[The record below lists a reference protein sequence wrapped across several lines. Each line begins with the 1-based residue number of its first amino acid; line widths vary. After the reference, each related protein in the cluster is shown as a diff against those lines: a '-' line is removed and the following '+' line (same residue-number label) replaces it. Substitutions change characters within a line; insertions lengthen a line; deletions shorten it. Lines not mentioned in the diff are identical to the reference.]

1 MTYRPPVDPVPIAS
15 PLADEWLVGQGG
27 HSELVNYHYVTST
40 QRNALDILQ
49 ARNGLTH
56 RRGSTEL
63 TSYYIYGKLVL
74 APAAATVTYVLDGRP
89 DQAIG
94 SAERSVIMSS
104 SANKLPK
111 WETPETR
118 LSPTCTFRPRR

>member
-1 MTYRPPVDPVPIAS
+1 MLGGSLFIAVQLVMTFRPPVDPVPIAS

-56 RRGSTEL
+56 RPGSTEL
-63 TSYYIYGKLVL
+63 TSYYIYGKPVL
-74 APAAATVTYVLDGRP
+74 APAAGTVTYVLNGRP

-94 SAERSVIMSS
+94 SEES
-104 SANKLPK
+104 
-111 WETPETR
+111 TPGNAD
-118 LSPTCTFRPRR
+118 PRRGDMVRIAP